1 MGREAGLPLPC
12 LWQRPTSHIQE
23 KQAVKE
29 KILIVEDNPQN
40 MRLLEMVLR
49 AKNYTLLKA
58 TDGEE
63 ALDMAVREQP
73 DLIIMDMQ
81 LPKMSGLEV
90 TRKLRET
97 PAFSYTPIIAITA
110 YAMRGDRERVI
121 ESGCDAY
128 LSKPINTREL
138 PEMIAEM
145 LLQRQKDKA

>member
-1 MGREAGLPLPC
+1 
-12 LWQRPTSHIQE
+12 
-23 KQAVKE
+23 VKE
-29 KILIVEDNPQN
+29 KILIVEDNPPN

-49 AKNYTLLKA
+49 AKNYTLLRA

-63 ALDMAVREQP
+63 ALDMAIREQP
-73 DLIIMDMQ
+73 DLIIMDIQ

-97 PAFSYTPIIAITA
+97 PAFNHTPIIAITA
-110 YAMRGDRERVI
+110 YAMKGDKEKVI

-138 PEMIAEM
+138 PEMIAGM
-145 LLQRQKDKA
+145 LLQRQKDEA